1 MSCAL
6 TGSDSPLTN
15 TLIIHCA
22 RNRITGDVPL
32 SENQRSDAVKSLVK
46 FMICLAIAGTI
57 IALVWY
63 FAIDLP
69 VQQAAAIHVPTNTLV
84 PL

>member
-1 MSCAL
+1 M
-6 TGSDSPLTN
+6 
-15 TLIIHCA
+15 
-22 RNRITGDVPL
+22 
-32 SENQRSDAVKSLVK
+32 KSLVK